1 MVARKLFLFFV
12 VAVFSLG
19 LASAGL
25 SAGMGE
31 DVMGIVTKIEGGKVS
46 IMDKMGSE
54 KTIEPKNPEALKDL
68 KVGDQASVKD
78 GILKKMGSAGP
89 SAPSSSPKY

>member
-1 MVARKLFLFFV
+1 MVARKLFVFFV

-19 LASAGL
+19 IASAGL

-31 DVMGIVTKIEGGKVS
+31 EVKGTVTRIEGGQVS
-46 IMDKMGSE
+46 IIDKMGNE
-54 KTIEPKNPEALKDL
+54 NTIVPTNPGALTDL
-68 KVGDQASVKD
+68 KVGDLVSVKD